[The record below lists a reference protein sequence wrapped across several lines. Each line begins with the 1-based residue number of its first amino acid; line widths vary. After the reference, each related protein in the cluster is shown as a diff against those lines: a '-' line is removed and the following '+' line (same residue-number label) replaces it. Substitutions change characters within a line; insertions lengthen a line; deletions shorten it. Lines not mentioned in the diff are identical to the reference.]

1 MEKPDPYGDWVL
13 FSASEKESKNPP
25 VSDEELIFAA
35 REVWPRVRV
44 YAKKELS
51 TNGLGSDTSSMAAQV
66 WERMLRSVSRTRQ
79 RYTDHRQPIA
89 DLQSYLFL
97 AFVHRFKRA
106 VQQEQKHAERIE
118 LVSSSVDLERLESAQ
133 DIGWVEELERA
144 IAVREITDRMD
155 PWTKKV
161 WQARQL
167 GYSWKEIATWLGVSE
182 QQAKMKFQYG
192 LEKTRQKIVRLLKAA
207 KPKGSKAGQ
216 PDVSSR

>member
-1 MEKPDPYGDWVL
+1 LEKPDPYSDWVL
-13 FSASEKESKNPP
+13 FPASEKESKNPP
-25 VSDEELIFAA
+25 VSDEELIFPA
-35 REVWPRVRV
+35 REVWPRVLV

-66 WERMLRSVSRTRQ
+66 WERMRRSVSRTRQ

-106 VQQEQKHAERIE
+106 VQQEQKYAERIE
-118 LVSSSVDLERLESAQ
+118 LVSSSVDLERIESAQ
-133 DIGWVEELERA
+133 DTGWAEELERA
-144 IAVREITDRMD
+144 IAVRQIIDRMD

-167 GYSWKEIATWLGVSE
+167 GYSWREIATWLGVSE

-192 LEKTRQKIVRLLKAA
+192 LEKTRQKIVRLLKSA